1 MEQNRIILI
10 DNEEGLCRMI
20 EAVLGDHGYQV
31 QSFTSPF
38 KAIEAFQPGAYDL
51 VISDIKMPGMDG
63 LEVLQKIRAVDSH
76 IPVIMITAYATVET
90 SIQALRKGA
99 YDMLTKPFE
108 PEELLYR
115 VKNALH
121 ANQLEAENQ
130 QLKQKLAGHLNFD
143 NIIGATSGLK
153 GVMDIVRKVA
163 LRDTSV
169 LITGESGT
177 GKEVIAQAVHANS
190 ARKNARFMAINCGAL
205 PANVLESELFGYKK
219 GAFTGAHADRKGILE
234 ASDGGTLFLDEV
246 GNLPLNVQQTLLR
259 FLQEHEFMRL
269 GDTQSIKVD
278 TRIISATN
286 SDLKQAMED
295 GTFREDLFYRLN
307 VVNIHLPPLRER
319 RQDLPLLITH
329 FIKKNNKKFGTE
341 VRGLSAEAMQLVCA
355 FDWPGNIRQMENII
369 EACMTMV
376 DSGRIDL
383 EILQQFLYPHAGANV
398 PACAPS
404 PAHVVQQGAEPSQS
418 TPELNAEYSLALADF
433 ETEYLQNLLQ
443 KTKGNVEEAAKLA
456 GMNMATIYRKLKK
469 HAISKESFS

>member
-1 MEQNRIILI
+1 MKQNRIILI

-20 EAVLGDHGYQV
+20 EAVLGDNNYKV
-31 QSFTSPF
+31 RSFTSPF
-38 KAIEAFQPGAYDL
+38 KAIEEFQPGAYDL

-63 LEVLQKIRAVDSH
+63 LEVLQKIREQDSR

-121 ANQLEAENQ
+121 ANQLENENLE
-130 QLKQKLAGHLNFD
+130 LKQELAGKFCFD
-143 NIIGATSGLK
+143 NIIGATSGLQP
-153 GVMDIVRKVA
+153 VMEIVRKVSQ
-163 LRDTSV
+163 RDTSV

-177 GKEVIAQAVHANS
+177 GKEVIAQAIHANS
-190 ARKNARFMAINCGAL
+190 ARKDARFMAINCGAL

-219 GAFTGAHADRKGILE
+219 GAFTGATADRKGILE

-246 GNLPLNVQQTLLR
+246 GNLPMNVQQTLLR

-269 GDTQSIKVD
+269 GDTRPIKVNS
-278 TRIISATN
+278 RILSATN

-295 GTFREDLFYRLN
+295 GTFREDLYYRLN

-319 RQDLPLLITH
+319 RQDLPLLISH
-329 FIKKNNKKFGTE
+329 FVKQNNKRFGTE
-341 VRGLSAEAMQLVCA
+341 VKGLTPEAMQLVYT
-355 FDWPGNIRQMENII
+355 FDWPGNIRQMENVV

-376 DSGRIDL
+376 DSGRIDID
-383 EILQQFLYPHAGANV
+383 ILKQFLHPTTAA
-398 PACAPS
+398 AAAAEQKAP
-404 PAHVVQQGAEPSQS
+404 QS
-418 TPELNAEYSLALADF
+418 EARADAEYSHALADF
-433 ETEYLQNLLQ
+433 ETEYLRSLLR
-443 KTKGNVEEAAKLA
+443 KTAGNVEEAAKLA

-469 HAISKESFS
+469 YALNKDDFS